1 MFVEKVRDTVGLYL
15 NPPDHAVVLRVDE
28 NSKISGLERTQPM
41 LPMGFGYADS
51 LTHDYKR
58 HGRMTLFAALD
69 NADGR
74 VMTQCKA
81 PHRGLMYQ
89 CICYKLRSMSP
100 RWPEMPTS
108 LCYLGRNQRN

>member
-1 MFVEKVRDTVGLYL
+1 MTLSGYISIRPTMPWSSVWMRIAR
-15 NPPDHAVVLRVDE
+15 N
-28 NSKISGLERTQPM
+28 SGLERTQPM

-69 NADGR
+69 NANGGF
-74 VMTQCKA
+74 MTQCKA
-81 PHRGLMYQ
+81 PHRASMYQ